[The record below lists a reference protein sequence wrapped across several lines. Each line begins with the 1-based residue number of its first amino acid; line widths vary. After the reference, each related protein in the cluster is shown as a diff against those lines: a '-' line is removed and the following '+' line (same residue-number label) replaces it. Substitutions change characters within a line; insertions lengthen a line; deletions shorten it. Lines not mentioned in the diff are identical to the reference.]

1 MDMGTFRGLLTLA
14 IFVLFLG
21 LWAWSW
27 SRKRKPEYDAAA
39 QMPLAEDDGIPPG
52 KEFEKEH
59 SA

>member
-1 MDMGTFRGLLTLA
+1 MDLGTLRGLLTLA
-14 IFVLFLG
+14 VLVLFLG

-39 QMPLAEDDGIPPG
+39 QMPLADDDRLPPA

-59 SA
+59 SS

>member
-1 MDMGTFRGLLTLA
+1 MDIGTLRGLLTLA
-14 IFVLFLG
+14 IFILFLG

-39 QMPLAEDDGIPPG
+39 QMPLAEDDDMPPG